1 MIALPAWAD
10 GASIRA
16 RAPWLR
22 APAGQAEVAAGY
34 VTLENSGPDDRLIAA
49 ESPAAERV
57 EIHDMTFDKG
67 VMKMRE
73 AKEGLPIAR
82 GGSLALKPRGAHLML
97 IRPRTKLS
105 EGQTV
110 KVTLRFAHAPALEL
124 SLPVLSSTATG
135 PATSPTP

>member
-1 MIALPAWAD
+1 
-10 GASIRA
+10 
-16 RAPWLR
+16 
-22 APAGQAEVAAGY
+22 VAAGY
-34 VTLENSGPDDRLIAA
+34 VTLENAGPDDRLIAA

-82 GGSLALKPRGAHLML
+82 GALLALKPRGAHLML
-97 IRPRTKLS
+97 VRPRTKLV

-110 KVTLRFAHAPALEL
+110 KVTLRFAHASALEL
-124 SLPVLSSTATG
+124 DLPVLPSTATG
-135 PATSPTP
+135 PAASQAP

>member
-1 MIALPAWAD
+1 
-10 GASIRA
+10 
-16 RAPWLR
+16 
-22 APAGQAEVAAGY
+22 VAAGY
-34 VTLENSGPDDRLIAA
+34 VTLENAGPDDRLIAA

-57 EIHDMTFDKG
+57 EIHEMTFDKG

-82 GGSLALKPRGAHLML
+82 GASLALKPRGAHLML
-97 IRPRTKLS
+97 IRPRTKLA

-124 SLPVLSSTATG
+124 SLPVLPSTATG
-135 PATSPTP
+135 PAPSQTP